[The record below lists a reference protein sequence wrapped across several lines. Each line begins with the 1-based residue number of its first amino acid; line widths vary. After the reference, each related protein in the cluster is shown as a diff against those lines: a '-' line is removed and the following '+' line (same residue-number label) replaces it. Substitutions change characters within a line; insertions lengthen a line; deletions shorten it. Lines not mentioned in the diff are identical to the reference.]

1 MRIIAVI
8 AFSLSLLSWVIP
20 SHPQR
25 HFAPMSA
32 QMETAIHSYD
42 EKYLFTRTA
51 ASYSPGEYMGI
62 GVTSDGFGFVVTDA
76 VGLFCNSTIS
86 SGSGTPNLIGTSTQ
100 MVLAVNN
107 LHNGDWLDINGHVW
121 FGGQQCGNPYI
132 TGTNVYEANLD
143 SAGTDETFTT
153 IANGWNANDGE
164 EGYTIGVTTTGKL
177 MICGDTRNGAR
188 GNGTAGAD
196 LQKWVQIPLAT
207 NIVPRKVYAGFAQF
221 VICDTTTSGG
231 TVIGQRI
238 YSWSTTIG
246 HASSLG
252 YGSPSFGAGA
262 SSISTYNVPTEILIG
277 GQHAHNIL
285 CIAGGLDCNYMLFDS
300 AISGRA
306 DSVRLLAW
314 GTYGWRM
321 CHTTVAGGTDP
332 LNTPTD
338 ITAKIMTPT
347 VIAAA
352 SSHTI
357 DTVVV
362 DNGSSHI
369 LIGDGSIRV
378 LAGWGSSEQGTL
390 GNGMQLNF
398 ATTSTPYN
406 DGGQDEYLG
415 AVVQMTPVI
424 ICPTKANWKTLTS
437 TMYYGYFNQYSDQNG
452 NWFFCGRY
460 KTYVAPLGVHS
471 GDFTTGNLS
480 SVMNCGWIFSNF
492 VQQYDAFANTAA
504 LSIGQGCSNAC
515 VSGPTSNSQCSAIS
529 VTCSAIHAGIS
540 VTSSSTTA
548 YLTGASSTYA
558 GTRLMHMKFYV
569 DGAAAPN
576 IMDNPVTQTDTAKG
590 LSLGSHTAK
599 VVITGQY
606 YEADSATFSFTISA
620 SVQTGFYFSA
630 SGTSTTCT
638 APGTSTSCPALQIAA
653 IMPTLAPGDTAYFN
667 RGDGFAVDVAAS
679 VSGTSGHY
687 IVLTGY
693 GTGPDP
699 VLGGMPALSFTNISG
714 SLWSAPWTGPNP
726 TLLTINGVL
735 ASKSRTPNQLTGYK
749 TFVPASSS
757 TTDIHDATNA
767 IHVHDT
773 LVGRTSAFTID
784 LTISTAV
791 TSTDITVSPALTF
804 NNIGG
809 NGYFRI
815 GDLPDSATEW
825 RDTANTIQT
834 FAASTPTGYA
844 VPAVGVPLT
853 ITGNWVKVSGLK
865 IMGGDTAD
873 IVLSGDSC
881 VITSDS
887 VMDAMDGIQMSS
899 AVADSI
905 TNCYLAHFGNN
916 AIFKSNTSNFND
928 VVTGNTV
935 VDQGMIPGM
944 GRSGDLT
951 QNYCAIIAG
960 DSGSVIKHN
969 FIDHTGYI
977 AIATYGSGFVADSNL
992 IKDFCQVKA
1001 DGAAVYTWMVGL
1013 ATFARPRAVKGNVV
1027 KNGANVAAAFAGT
1040 TLTNS
1045 QGASAV
1051 YDDNYT
1057 GQVNAS
1063 YNVSHN
1069 VNGPAFFDHGANNS
1083 FTNNSA
1089 DSSGYCDFLAAEVGP
1104 VITGLTV
1111 EHNNFLSGATGLPAV
1126 RVTTINNDLSTFG
1139 VIDLNNLVGT
1149 IGLTSPFW
1157 TFSTGASDPG
1167 TFRTPVAWT
1176 SDVGYDAH
1184 SIYQTGRET
1193 LYYNFSASSNSF
1205 SLWTVFQDLTG
1216 ILNKT
1221 GSVTIPA
1228 YGCQP
1233 YLIWRPGYLTK
1244 HKVGRYFF
1252 N

>member
-1 MRIIAVI
+1 MKAFLIIAL
-8 AFSLSLLSWVIP
+8 SLFLLSWVIP

-51 ASYSPGEYMGI
+51 ASYSPGEYMGT

-132 TGTNVYEANLD
+132 TSTNVYEANLD

-306 DSVRLLAW
+306 DSVRLLGW

-378 LAGWGSSEQGTL
+378 LVGWGSSEQGTL

-437 TMYYGYFNQYSDQNG
+437 TMYYGYFNQYGDQNG

-471 GDFTTGNLS
+471 ADFTTGNLS

-558 GTRLMHMKFYV
+558 GTRLMHMKFYI
-569 DGAAAPN
+569 DGANAPN

-590 LSLGSHTAK
+590 LSVGSHTAK

-606 YEADSATFSFTISA
+606 YEADSATFSFTISVSVITHFYCDSLA
-620 SVQTGFYFSA
+620 GNDANTGALGSPVQTMAGVN
-630 SGTSTTCT
+630 
-638 APGTSTSCPALQIAA
+638 ALTIAA
-653 IMPTLAPGDTAYFN
+653 SDTVSFNAGYHYNGTLAISAN
-667 RGDGFAVDVAAS
+667 
-679 VSGTSGHY
+679 H
-687 IVLTGY
+687 VLVNAY
-693 GTGPDP
+693 GTGSAP
-699 VLGGMPALSFTNISG
+699 VLGYKIMPSFSGTPPNLTATCTGCTAATNIF
-714 SLWSAPWTGPNP
+714 
-726 TLLTINGVL
+726 TLDGVPQTV
-735 ASKSRTPNQLTGYK
+735 ARTPNISTGYLSI
-749 TFVPASSS
+749 VQSSSS
-757 TTDIHDATNA
+757 TTTAFATA
-767 IHVHDT
+767 ISSLPNIVGDSIVVHNTYWTDKSKITVKSASTLTFSPAVTAAGSGIFWLDGTPDTAGEYVYSGGVSGTLTVYGISGHVGAAAGVDYGMVITGSFCKVSGISVQYANKALVQITGQADT
-773 LVGRTSAFTID
+773 LVGDTLMYSGGDATLVNGQGFCMTGCYLNHIQNNGVNPASGA
-784 LTISTAV
+784 TV
-791 TSTDITVSPALTF
+791 TSWRITHNIFDHIGLLPGMGANSSAQSEAINAPGSGTVIRWNTF
-804 NNIGG
+804 RNIGFNCVYTGGGDSIFVDSNYAHDYTLYKIDGGAFYWWRNATGSHPVG
-809 NGYFRI
+809 NYCRGNIAVNGGGPMSYNGTNVNNSSVSFGYYADSHSDGITFDGNI
-815 GDLPDSATEW
+815 SWHQLSGGGQNHGPNNTWTHNIFGDG
-825 RDTANTIQT
+825 
-834 FAASTPTGYA
+834 GYCGFINYEFSGG
-844 VPAVGVPLT
+844 PT
-853 ITGNWVKVSGLK
+853 ITGTIFSNNT
-865 IMGGDTAD
+865 IYGDSTAD
-873 IVLSGDSC
+873 A
-881 VITSDS
+881 VIRLVT
-887 VMDAMDGIQMSS
+887 VN
-899 AVADSI
+899 ADI
-905 TNCYLAHFGNN
+905 TTMQTGA
-916 AIFKSNTSNFND
+916 
-928 VVTGNTV
+928 GNTYV
-935 VDQGMIPGM
+935 HSALTTPFYTQSSTDAGTSRTLGSWQSTTTTDGT
-944 GRSGDLT
+944 SGFQNLVCGLVANDSFTTKDLSFPFVGKSLDGKT
-951 QNYCAIIAG
+951 VYRNKKLSQPAL
-960 DSGSVIKHN
+960 SGSVLQVVNKGQFWRYKKH
-969 FIDHTGYI
+969 
-977 AIATYGSGFVADSNL
+977 
-992 IKDFCQVKA
+992 
-1001 DGAAVYTWMVGL
+1001 
-1013 ATFARPRAVKGNVV
+1013 P
-1027 KNGANVAAAFAGT
+1027 
-1040 TLTNS
+1040 
-1045 QGASAV
+1045 
-1051 YDDNYT
+1051 
-1057 GQVNAS
+1057 
-1063 YNVSHN
+1063 
-1069 VNGPAFFDHGANNS
+1069 
-1083 FTNNSA
+1083 
-1089 DSSGYCDFLAAEVGP
+1089 
-1104 VITGLTV
+1104 
-1111 EHNNFLSGATGLPAV
+1111 
-1126 RVTTINNDLSTFG
+1126 
-1139 VIDLNNLVGT
+1139 
-1149 IGLTSPFW
+1149 
-1157 TFSTGASDPG
+1157 
-1167 TFRTPVAWT
+1167 
-1176 SDVGYDAH
+1176 
-1184 SIYQTGRET
+1184 
-1193 LYYNFSASSNSF
+1193 
-1205 SLWTVFQDLTG
+1205 
-1216 ILNKT
+1216 
-1221 GSVTIPA
+1221 
-1228 YGCQP
+1228 
-1233 YLIWRPGYLTK
+1233 
-1244 HKVGRYFF
+1244 
-1252 N
+1252 